1 MCELISSM
9 SFIQILI
16 LFSSELIWMK
26 IRKEK
31 KDGVANL
38 RDELYM

>member
-1 MCELISSM
+1 MN
-9 SFIQILI
+9 
-16 LFSSELIWMK
+16 

-38 RDELYM
+38 HDELHMSMFLARHGS